1 MTTRLPNSAT
11 MIESIGNTHVPEIA
25 SAEVPSLMTQETVD
39 TLGLS
44 EKRKQDLREG
54 LAQLSPQ
61 QPFRPSKHFPAME
74 FHCSNSNPRVNR
86 CQSPFVVC
94 INAF

>member
-1 MTTRLPNSAT
+1 

-44 EKRKQDLREG
+44 EKRKQDLREA

-61 QPFRPSKHFPAME
+61 QRFQAEQALSRYGVSL
-74 FHCSNSNPRVNR
+74 
-86 CQSPFVVC
+86 
-94 INAF
+94 